1 MNSLFDT
8 ISNLISQ
15 EWPVFTVVMI
25 GLIIEVVSRAIK
37 SRMKKSIFS
46 KYDNSTDQKHAEFYL
61 NYYRKIQVIDV
72 VRALSV
78 IAIIFVIMTFKSGS
92 SFSFLAVGLGALI
105 ITLKDFILSILAF
118 FFVLRQYHI
127 GDTIGVGDIQGQII
141 YIRIFSIGI
150 LGKDNDGDSTGRM
163 FVIPGHKLITESIRK
178 EDLHANS
185 IRKELIKI
193 PYKTRDFTLE
203 FRAFMEGLEKYL
215 GVTLPTLS
223 KKNCGNF
230 QTYIWHK
237 YKLDIDYLEDKCIIV
252 TVGLVGKWEDNVAN
266 KIKIISFV
274 EGYRREKQEKNEE

>member
-1 MNSLFDT
+1 
-8 ISNLISQ
+8 
-15 EWPVFTVVMI
+15 
-25 GLIIEVVSRAIK
+25 
-37 SRMKKSIFS
+37 MKASIFS

-61 NYYRKIQVIDV
+61 NYYRKIQIIDV
-72 VRALSV
+72 IRALSV
-78 IAIIFVIMTFKSGS
+78 IAIIFVIITFKSGS

-193 PYKTRDFTLE
+193 PYKTQDFTLE
-203 FRAFMEGLEKYL
+203 FQDFIKSLEKYL
-215 GVTLPTLS
+215 REILTTLS

-230 QTYIWHK
+230 QTYIGHK
-237 YKLDIDYLEDKCIIV
+237 YKLDIDYFEDKCIIV
-252 TVGLVGKWEDNVAN
+252 TVGIVGKWEDNVEN
-266 KIKIISFV
+266 KIRIVNFIESF
-274 EGYRREKQEKNEE
+274 RREKQDREEE